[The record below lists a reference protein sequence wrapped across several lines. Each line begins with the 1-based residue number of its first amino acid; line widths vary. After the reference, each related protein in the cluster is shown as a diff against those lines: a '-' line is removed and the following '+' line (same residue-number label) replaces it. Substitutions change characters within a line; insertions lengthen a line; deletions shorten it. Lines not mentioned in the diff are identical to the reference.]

1 MCNVNMRLK
10 YQGFLNII
18 STLLGLF
25 FLAYRESSSC
35 ASVKSTNSY
44 QVQMTLEST
53 SLRSH
58 HVSVYKSP
66 MENVFVAVLR
76 NLGGKFCR
84 NAFYIIKKKPPPDCN
99 ICKIVHEGKKMIEMF
114 QIPPE
119 TESGVHTS
127 SWPAPKAIWTTG
139 SERCAESSEC
149 RRVQVGGNL

>member
-35 ASVKSTNSY
+35 ASVKSTNSH

-84 NAFYIIKKKPPPDCN
+84 NAFYIIKKNLRP
-99 ICKIVHEGKKMIEMF
+99 
-114 QIPPE
+114 
-119 TESGVHTS
+119 TATS
-127 SWPAPKAIWTTG
+127 AKLFTRG
-139 SERCAESSEC
+139 EK
-149 RRVQVGGNL
+149 